1 MAWDSLT
8 LKATHSPSLNH
19 RSSPEYLCKLSN
31 TLYTTPTS
39 AVHPVSQ
46 YHPILFCSSRCPT
59 ALRQRWRCLFDH
71 LPYSL
76 ETAWHITTQQA
87 RITILWHYCNHHLQV
102 CLFQNPG
109 FVSSK
114 STQDPSVTKVARP
127 EVDSTYS
134 LWKMRNQIVDIQTS
148 HQIWINMAPRHY
160 LHHSWVLLY
169 ESKK

>member
-1 MAWDSLT
+1 MAWDSLR

-19 RSSPEYLCKLSN
+19 RQSHEDSCKCFN
-31 TLYTTPTS
+31 TLLR
-39 AVHPVSQ
+39 PVQCIQ
-46 YHPILFCSSRCPT
+46 YHPILSCSSRCPT

-76 ETAWHITTQQA
+76 ETAWHIMTQQA

-102 CLFQNPG
+102 SV

-114 STQDPSVTKVARP
+114 STEDSSVTNVARP
-127 EVDSTYS
+127 EVDSKYS
-134 LWKMRNQIVDIQTS
+134 LWKMRNQIADIQTS

-160 LHHSWVLLY
+160 LHHIILEY
-169 ESKK
+169 YFMKAKNNRK